1 MIGAFHPMMAPA
13 RGSVRAGKEK
23 AGQWVA
29 ALALMLVACG
39 RVVSERPA
47 LSPSPGST
55 VALPPMSTLVVVRV
69 PTPTSIPT
77 PMPSPTPII
86 YVVQPGDTLF
96 GIALKYGVSV
106 SALQEANGIT
116 DPTLLQVG
124 QELVIPAP
132 GPEGEPVR
140 PPTPTPMPLLIQ
152 GFGCTASALGSLSC
166 IGEVVNPQ
174 PHPMRNVQVQIVLRD
189 GEGRE
194 LGAGITGTSLDILLS
209 GGRSPFALVFNTV
222 PPGYARADAH
232 VIRAE
237 PTQEPGNRYGPVE
250 LVRAE
255 GQVEGA
261 DFVVRG
267 QVRNADVS
275 PMRRI
280 NVVVAF
286 YDEQDRLLGFRQT
299 VFSEKPAG
307 PGTTWDFETRFG
319 AAGVR
324 TFRVFV
330 EGQR

>member
-1 MIGAFHPMMAPA
+1 MAALWRGSA
-13 RGSVRAGKEK
+13 RGERGRR
-23 AGQWVA
+23 GI
-29 ALALMLVACG
+29 LALVLITTACG

-47 LSPSPGST
+47 PSPSPGFTST
-55 VALPPMSTLVVVRV
+55 VPPMGTPVVVRV
-69 PTPTSIPT
+69 PTPTPIPT
-77 PMPSPTPII
+77 PTPSPTPII
-86 YVVQPGDTLF
+86 YVVQPGDTLYS
-96 GIALKYGVSV
+96 IALKYGVSV

-116 DPTLLQVG
+116 DPALLQIG

-132 GPEGEPVR
+132 GPEGEPAR

-152 GFGCTASALGSLSC
+152 GLGCMASALGSLSC
-166 IGEVVNPQ
+166 VGEVVNPQ
-174 PHPMRNVQVQIVLRD
+174 PHPMRNVQVQIVLRN
-189 GEGRE
+189 GEGQE
-194 LGAGITGTSLDILLS
+194 LTAGIAGTSLDILVS

-222 PPGYARADAH
+222 PPGYARVDAR

-250 LVRAE
+250 LAQAE
-255 GQVEGA
+255 GRVEGT

-267 QVRNADVS
+267 QVRNADAG

-286 YDEQDRLLGFRQT
+286 YDGHDQLLGFRQV
-299 VFSEKPAG
+299 VFSEEPTG
-307 PGTTWDFETRFG
+307 PGATRDFEARFA
-319 AAGVR
+319 AAGVA

>member
-1 MIGAFHPMMAPA
+1 MRWGMPM
-13 RGSVRAGKEK
+13 
-23 AGQWVA
+23 
-29 ALALMLVACG
+29 LALMLAACG
-39 RVVSERPA
+39 RVVSARPTP
-47 LSPSPGST
+47 SPSPGSGF
-55 VALPPMSTLVVVRV
+55 STPSTGTPVVVRV
-69 PTPTSIPT
+69 PTPTPIPT
-77 PMPSPTPII
+77 SAPSPTPII
-86 YVVQPGDTLF
+86 YVVQPGDTLYS
-96 GIALKYGVSV
+96 IALKYGVSV

-116 DPTLLQVG
+116 DPTLLQIG

-132 GPEGEPVR
+132 GPEGGPVR

-152 GFGCTASALGSLSC
+152 GFGCAASALGSLSC
-166 IGEVVNPQ
+166 IGEVMNPQ

-194 LGAGITGTSLDILLS
+194 LSTGIAGTGLDILIS
-209 GGRSPFALVFNTV
+209 GGRSPFVLVFNTI
-222 PPGYARADAH
+222 PPGYVRADAQ
-232 VIRAE
+232 VVRAE

-250 LVRAE
+250 LIRAE

-267 QVRNADVS
+267 QVRNADAG

-286 YDEQDRLLGFRQT
+286 YDGQDRLLGFRQV
-299 VFSEKPAG
+299 VFSEEPTG
-307 PGTTWDFETRFG
+307 PGMTRDFETRFA
-319 AAGVR
+319 AAGVE